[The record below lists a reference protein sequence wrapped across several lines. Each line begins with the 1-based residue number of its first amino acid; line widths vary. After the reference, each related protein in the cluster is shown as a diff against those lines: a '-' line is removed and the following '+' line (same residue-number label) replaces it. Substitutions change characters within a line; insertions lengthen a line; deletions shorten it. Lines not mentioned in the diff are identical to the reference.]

1 MCGFITKR
9 AHAGQ
14 HSVQKTILL
23 FHFGRIIGVAGM
35 YVHGCHGDRIALRRF
50 DIGFDPTPRIHI
62 LAQTWQTISLVK
74 HFQVGEQ
81 PDSRAAFH
89 PADLVHGMEVG
100 RRVDFA
106 GGGVFK
112 TKFIE
117 NRIDIVLRR
126 ANLLHAPDIRCMLAG
141 PILDAL
147 ALGRTNAVDVR
158 RGNGDGHAA
167 ILLWPPYESNRT
179 PAAAM
184 LSFL

>member
-1 MCGFITKR
+1 
-9 AHAGQ
+9 
-14 HSVQKTILL
+14 
-23 FHFGRIIGVAGM
+23 
-35 YVHGCHGDRIALRRF
+35 
-50 DIGFDPTPRIHI
+50 
-62 LAQTWQTISLVK
+62 
-74 HFQVGEQ
+74 
-81 PDSRAAFH
+81 
-89 PADLVHGMEVG
+89 MEVG

-117 NRIDIVLRR
+117 NRIDIVLRC